1 MTNPKKK
8 TGEKTKRSKA
18 PANNEYPTDG
28 NVTFVT
34 EFKHWRSGKIIKAS
48 EYGLKC
54 FPIGRKK

>member
-1 MTNPKKK
+1 MAVPKKK
-8 TGEKTKRSKA
+8 ARQKTEKS
-18 PANNEYPTDG
+18 PANNENPTEG

-48 EYGLKC
+48 DYGLKC